1 MESNMKNRENE
12 AGCPETG
19 TLLLYSDSRLSAD
32 ERLRIQRHIE
42 HCAACKSIVEEETRM
57 NALLDTVAI
66 PELSEHFEIHL
77 RKRLAKERGEQ
88 RRTFRFILV
97 PIGAALGLFAL
108 AAGGL
113 IGKISYD
120 RLSGLTTEKVSSVEA
135 LDVFSNHPQG
145 SISRLVADEIG
156 GGR

>member
-1 MESNMKNRENE
+1 M
-12 AGCPETG
+12 
-19 TLLLYSDSRLSAD
+19 LQL
-32 ERLRIQRHIE
+32 HIE
-42 HCAACKSIVEEETRM
+42 HCAACKSIVDEEMHLAR
-57 NALLDTVAI
+57 LLDTVEV
-66 PELSEHFEIHL
+66 PELSEHFELKL
-77 RKRLAKERGEQ
+77 RRRLARARGSS
-88 RRTFRFILV
+88 RRAFRFILV

-120 RLSGLTTEKVSSVEA
+120 RLSGLATEKVSSVEA